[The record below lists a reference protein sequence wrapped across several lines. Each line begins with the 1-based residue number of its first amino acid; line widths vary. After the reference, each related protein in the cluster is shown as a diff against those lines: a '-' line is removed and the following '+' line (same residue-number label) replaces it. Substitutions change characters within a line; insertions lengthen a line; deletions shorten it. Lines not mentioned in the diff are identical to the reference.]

1 MLKMDS
7 SGKKGL
13 KDIATKYDLEFILM
27 FGSQVDDLTH
37 PESDIDIAIY
47 SKKPISEETK
57 IKLAYELGL
66 ILKTERIDLV
76 DIKKVSPL
84 LKKRIFGNYEVLF
97 QKDRF
102 LIYQL
107 ELNALKEFKDS
118 KMLYDIRHERLKSMI
133 K

>member
-1 MLKMDS
+1 M
-7 SGKKGL
+7 KKDL
-13 KDIATKYDLEFILM
+13 KDIANKYDLEFILM

-47 SKKPISEETK
+47 SKKPISEEAK
-57 IKLAYELGL
+57 IQLVYELGL
-66 ILKTERIDLV
+66 ILKNEKVDLV
-76 DIKKVSPL
+76 DIKRASPL
-84 LKKRIFGNYEVLF
+84 LKKRIFENYRVLY

-107 ELNALKEFKDS
+107 ELNSLKEFKEARV
-118 KMLYDIRHERLKSMI
+118 LYDIRHERLKSMI